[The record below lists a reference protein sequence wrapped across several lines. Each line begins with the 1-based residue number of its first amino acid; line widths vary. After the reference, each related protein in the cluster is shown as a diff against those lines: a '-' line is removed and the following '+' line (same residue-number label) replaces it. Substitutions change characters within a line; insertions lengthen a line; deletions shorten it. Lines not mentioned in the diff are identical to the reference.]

1 MNILEFALGN
11 TRLSIMLSTILLVL
25 LGYLVGRV
33 LKLILRTFSDKITK
47 KTRSSLDDLLVGTL
61 AQYVTAIIT
70 IMVAYWSL
78 KSSLVLFEDAEPFLK
93 SAFVVLVES
102 LYIVAVILACH
113 FIASMIDSV
122 IRWYLHDIASRTQTH
137 LDDELAPLVN
147 RVLKV
152 LIYAVGTIIIL
163 DHFEQNVSTLVVSL
177 GVGSLAIALAAQET
191 LANMIAGFVLMI
203 DRPFRVGDRIRL
215 PDGAIGIVKEIGI
228 RSTKVIDDNQVMIIT
243 PNAEIVKS
251 PIRNYSYPNDIVR
264 FDVPFGV
271 AYGTDLENMRRI
283 VLERVNRESD
293 IVEPETTEV
302 RITEMAD
309 SSVGA
314 KLMCKIRNPNHIP
327 RRSSDLLLLIY
338 NALREHS
345 IEIPFPQ
352 RVLHFSPETRD
363 LLVRPAK
370 DEG

>member
-1 MNILEFALGN
+1 MNILEFALGDS
-11 TRLSIMLSTILLVL
+11 RLSVMLSTVLLVL
-25 LGYLVGRV
+25 LGYVVGRV
-33 LKLILRTFSDKITK
+33 LKLILRAFSNKITK
-47 KTRSSLDDLLVGTL
+47 KTRSSLDDLMVGTL
-61 AQYVTAIIT
+61 AQYVTVIVT

-78 KSSLVLFEDAEPFLK
+78 RSSMVLFDDAEPFFK
-93 SAFVVLVES
+93 SGFVVLVEA

-113 FIASMIDSV
+113 FIASLIDAV
-122 IRWYLHDIASRTQTH
+122 IRWYLSDVAARTQTH

-163 DHFEQNVSTLVVSL
+163 DHFEQNISTLVVSL

-215 PDGAIGIVKEIGI
+215 PDGVIGIVNEIGI
-228 RSTKVIDDNQVMIIT
+228 RSTKVIDDSQVMIIT

-251 PIRNYSYPNDIVR
+251 PIRNFSYPNDIVR
-264 FDVPFGV
+264 FDVPFGI

-283 VLERVNRESD
+283 VLECVNREAD
-293 IVEPETTEV
+293 IVEPETSEV
-302 RITEMAD
+302 RITAMAE
-309 SSVGA
+309 SSVSV
-314 KLMCKIRNPNHIP
+314 KLMCKIRNPNNIP

-338 NALREHS
+338 NALRQHG

-352 RVLHFSPETRD
+352 RVLHLSPGAQE
-363 LLVRPAK
+363 LLSGTAK
-370 DEG
+370 DDD